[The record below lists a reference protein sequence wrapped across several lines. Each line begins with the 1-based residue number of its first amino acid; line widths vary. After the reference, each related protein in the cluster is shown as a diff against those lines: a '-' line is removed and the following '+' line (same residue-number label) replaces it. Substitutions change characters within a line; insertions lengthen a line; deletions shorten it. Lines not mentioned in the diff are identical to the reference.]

1 MLGAIVSKVLVCGL
15 VKVSTCNN
23 TEKLPLYASVLCSTL
38 GDVAQSVGT
47 KNGPTCAQFSKP
59 ALGITWLK
67 HGMLAPISAMVNNFF
82 ISKDVLKLF
91 RRQRKSIHAGQEIN

>member
-23 TEKLPLYASVLCSTL
+23 TEKLPLYASVLCSSL

-47 KNGPTCAQFSKP
+47 KNGPTCAQFSKL

-67 HGMLAPISAMVNNFF
+67 QGMLALISIVVNNFF
-82 ISKDVLKLF
+82 ISLSVFK
-91 RRQRKSIHAGQEIN
+91 